1 MAHATGYFTVE
12 MEVDVNDYDGQF
24 DIEFDGLSDV
34 IDTAIENGH
43 TPEEI
48 IDYCFDEQKV
58 NPSTFMQEYMTVE
71 QIMALYQETVAN
83 KIDLLALTVSNQRDK
98 IKELEGELA
107 EARKTDEE
115 VTKEIAY

>member
-24 DIEFDGLSDV
+24 EIEFDGLSDV
-34 IDTAIENGH
+34 IDTAIAEGH

-58 NPSTFMQEYMTVE
+58 DPSTFMQEYMTVE
-71 QIMALYQETVAN
+71 QIMALYQETVTN
-83 KIDLLALTVSNQRDK
+83 KLDLLALTVSNQLDR
-98 IKELEGELA
+98 IKELEAQLA
-107 EARKTDEE
+107 EATKTDEE
-115 VTKEIAY
+115 ALKDVAY